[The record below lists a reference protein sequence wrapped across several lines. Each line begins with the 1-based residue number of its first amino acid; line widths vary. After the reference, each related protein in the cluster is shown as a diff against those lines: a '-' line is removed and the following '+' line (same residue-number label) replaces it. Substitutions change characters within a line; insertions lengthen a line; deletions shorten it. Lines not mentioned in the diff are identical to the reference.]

1 MFIYEKLFDYKKSLV
16 YEKNESNPFLLTGKK
31 CFAVLFATFR
41 TVMTALPLTV
51 GANNPVIC
59 AIKTNR
65 FQNLGN
71 SESSLWG
78 CAIFFIMPVT
88 NSLRKSRNGSFTP
101 VVCILRRHAFTHDTE
116 RNHKKNGHHH
126 YLVLYFTLYIAV
138 LHIACRHHP

>member
-78 CAIFFIMPVT
+78 CAMFLHNASNQLIEEVQKWLVDSSCLHSEAP
-88 NSLRKSRNGSFTP
+88 
-101 VVCILRRHAFTHDTE
+101 CIHA
-116 RNHKKNGHHH
+116 
-126 YLVLYFTLYIAV
+126 
-138 LHIACRHHP
+138 